1 MAESSRRAARGAR
14 RGGVDNA
21 MFVVAA
27 IERPPVELACRA
39 DDVTIDFPW
48 GSLLRGTL
56 AHDDAAA
63 AGIASFVRPG
73 GRVVAHVSITAR
85 DGLDLPPIDQ
95 DVDALARRWSSCGLT
110 LNCVRRATVA
120 EVAATGSS
128 WARRVATDP
137 TRPVWRIELIRPA
150 GTAG

>member
-1 MAESSRRAARGAR
+1 
-14 RGGVDNA
+14 

-27 IERPPVELACRA
+27 IEQPPVGLACRA
-39 DDVTIDFPW
+39 DDVSIAFPW

-56 AHDDAAA
+56 ALDVAAA

-110 LNCVRRATVA
+110 LKCVRRATIA

-128 WARRVATDP
+128 WARRLTSDP
-137 TRPVWRIELIRPA
+137 TRQVWRIELIRPQ
-150 GTAG
+150 GPSDDVLPPPR